1 MTITD
6 QVNAAIAELSA
17 DIKNNKLELPSLPD
31 IILKVRALA
40 HNENTKAED
49 FANLVRFDPNISGRI
64 IKVANSAL
72 FGSRFQISSVQSAV
86 SRLGFSKIQNLIT
99 GLVIAQNFINTK
111 TRGLENYFNEIW
123 QQSNKVSAICYVLA
137 HQKTDIDPEQAL
149 LAGMVH
155 NIGVLPLML
164 RLNKISALNNEPKLL
179 IHVANQVIP
188 KLYPKAGKMI
198 LDKWNFSPLIASI
211 AMTHNRLDRES
222 IGPLDLNDLVLIA
235 CELNKLSDFT
245 DSATIPETFVNSTMF
260 QKLWT
265 NWAEATADLSNLKAQ
280 IEQLNNSIKI

>member
-111 TRGLENYFNEIW
+111 TRGLENYFNQIW

-222 IGPLDLNDLVLIA
+222 IGPLHLNDLVLIA

-280 IEQLNNSIKI
+280 IEQLNNCIKI